1 MLLLKPVPVML
12 LPVMET
18 AAVPVLES
26 VTDVGALVL
35 PTAMLPKLMLAGL
48 ALSAPV
54 PVPVPVKA
62 IVRGEPGAL
71 LVIDTLPVA
80 LVAVVGA
87 KVPVKDA
94 VCPGF
99 RV

>member
-48 ALSAPV
+48 AESKGDEARIPV
-54 PVPVPVKA
+54 PETEMVRVPP
-62 IVRGEPGAL
+62 
-71 LVIDTLPVA
+71 
-80 LVAVVGA
+80 
-87 KVPVKDA
+87 
-94 VCPGF
+94 F
-99 RV
+99 